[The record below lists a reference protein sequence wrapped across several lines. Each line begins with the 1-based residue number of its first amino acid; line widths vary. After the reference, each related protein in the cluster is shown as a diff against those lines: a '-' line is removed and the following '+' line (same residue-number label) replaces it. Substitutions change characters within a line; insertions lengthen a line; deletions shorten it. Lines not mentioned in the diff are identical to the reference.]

1 MTPRILVYDHLDK
14 PLFEL
19 DPNRVYSLKMVEKV
33 NGEHSLSITTTH
45 ELEKGDRIF
54 YHDGEK
60 LREFVVLGDV
70 ASHSDGFTHEYYCVW
85 SLQYD
90 LSAAYIDDVR
100 LGDVNHQK
108 VIGDAMALVTS
119 TSRWEVGS
127 SDVETVSSGW
137 FYYTSCWDA
146 LSRVVEQWVCEVDS
160 TITLGNPVVRR
171 LDCWQKV
178 GDQTPKRRFD
188 YGYDLTSIKRTV
200 LDDLYVCRIVPRGKG
215 EAITD
220 GSEVTGYGRRVTI
233 ESVNPTGEEW
243 IQDDAAAAIV
253 RVPNGTGYD
262 YPTQIVIYESEE
274 TPQGLYDR
282 AMEDLETWTRP
293 KVSYEA
299 SVLSLGGAGLD
310 VQGVSLGDAVQVV
323 DTTFGEDG
331 LRLSAR
337 VLGIEHDLL
346 DPSNDK
352 LTIGNFQNLM
362 SDTIR
367 DLEKGLSAAQEQL
380 IDTDGKADSA
390 LDDASE
396 ANRIAVEAQTVAN
409 AVNQHFWVDTD
420 GAHVTEV
427 TKDEWLDTT
436 GTKYHTGS
444 NSLWNSLGMLFR
456 KGLTNL
462 LAIVTSNTGGNVTGV
477 SIYDGQGNGS
487 NNIVASFTNN
497 GATVG
502 KTSQGHV
509 VLDSDSM
516 EVFTDASTSVAD
528 FGTYTRIGNAA
539 EQNLYIGGGY
549 VYFRDGSTDK
559 GYIQMTTTGNGI
571 VLAQGSTSVDLLDG
585 NDGWITA
592 SLSAGDANT
601 PDSDEGTTYSQLAA
615 QTASKYMAL
624 RVYPSYVS
632 IRKDGGSNSVNI
644 EGDGSVTAS
653 GRVTANGV
661 TSTGTH
667 LYIQSTNFSDAVTPS
682 ASYNGNGILSLSA
695 QNGAEIGYIR
705 PESFKDG
712 YQGIAIAAKRTDGG
726 TVHETLLRLAVN
738 SSGSTW
744 VGFTGDGR
752 DAWLSALG
760 LTTVKTTT
768 IASIIAV
775 NSANA
780 TIVAAQRAVYGK
792 LCTINIRWTN
802 KAAISVPATGNIS
815 NVAIGTIPSG
825 YRPATF
831 YGAWSHGDNAG
842 AAWYSISEVD
852 GTVSLG
858 AMEGTG
864 AARTIAAGTEFR
876 LLTTFIMA

>member
-299 SVLSLGGAGLD
+299 SVLSLSGAGMD
-310 VQGVSLGDAVQVV
+310 AEGVSLGDAVQVV

-352 LTIGNFQNLM
+352 LTIGNFQNLL

-592 SLSAGDANT
+592 SLSAGDSNT

-644 EGDGSVTAS
+644 EGDGSITAS

-661 TSTGTH
+661 TSTNGAQITSWADFRSNNA
-667 LYIQSTNFSDAVTPS
+667 STSSRPSSDTTA
-682 ASYNGNGILSLSA
+682 NGAITFYDSGNNVLGGILPIVGSS
-695 QNGAEIGYIR
+695 
-705 PESFKDG
+705 
-712 YQGIAIAAKRTDGG
+712 
-726 TVHETLLRLAVN
+726 
-738 SSGSTW
+738 SSGADALVIQARRIANGSNHYNQMRLGIDANNNAT
-744 VGFTGDGR
+744 VTLYGTNVQT
-752 DAWLSALG
+752 AWLSALG
-760 LTTVKTTT
+760 LAWSTVNLAT
-768 IASIIAV
+768 
-775 NSANA
+775 NSAYVASVGYLWCQKNGIMA
-780 TIVAAQRAVYGK
+780 FANINMNLSAVVPTGGYVISGFPAPPSRVMVNIVGGSGWSVRGY
-792 LCTINIRWTN
+792 INTDGRLY
-802 KAAISVPATGNIS
+802 AD
-815 NVAIGTIPSG
+815 
-825 YRPATF
+825 
-831 YGAWSHGDNAG
+831 GAWSSTGWCNA
-842 AAWYSISEVD
+842 
-852 GTVSLG
+852 SLMYPLG
-858 AMEGTG
+858 
-864 AARTIAAGTEFR
+864 
-876 LLTTFIMA
+876 